1 METNLTEAQQ
11 DYAVFLP
18 SISGFYATFVGKQ
31 RFSEYVDKARIPAG
45 LGSVEALNFLNT
57 QEGAFKYKWALYS
70 AGHAELDTAKFSE
83 KEDMLRNRDRDNSW
97 LLGDSGGFQI
107 AKGLWEGNW
116 TDPNCPRAQK
126 KRELV
131 VNWMEEYMDYG
142 MMLDIPTWTFR
153 DPKASAASGIKT
165 YQDAV
170 DATHINAK
178 FYMDNRR
185 GNFKVLNVLQGG
197 NHQEADEW
205 YDEFKK
211 YCDPKQYPTTHF
223 NGWAMGGQNMCDVHL
238 ILRRIVAMIHDGLLD
253 QGVHDVMHFL
263 GTSKLE
269 WAVLLTDIQRAVRKY
284 HNPNFMITYDCAS
297 PFLATANG
305 QVYHSIRIED
315 RGKWSYMMAPSV
327 DNKKYSTD
335 TRPFSEVFVEYKT
348 NEASKIKNKKLKEE
362 TLGKIGFEDS
372 PISQHCS
379 VKDICIYKPG
389 DKNKVGNVGKTS
401 WDSFS
406 YALQMGHN
414 VWMHIESTQ
423 RANRMYDEEN
433 YPYML
438 IEEKFRR
445 ITFKD
450 LIEEIFSQKDREKSL
465 ALIEQNS
472 RFWMQVI
479 GTRLNVG
486 KKAINASTQFN
497 NLFENNALDIT
508 EEMLEQNEE
517 QRLLDSDS
525 DTTVKEVKPKEKKSK
540 EKKPKVQPKYKPAYD
555 DNWEQ
560 HE

>member
-1 METNLTEAQQ
+1 MNSNLTEAQN

-18 SISGFYATFVGKQ
+18 SISGFYATFIGKQ
-31 RFSEYVDKARIPAG
+31 RYSEYVDLNRVPAG
-45 LGSVEALNFLNT
+45 IGEVEALNFLNSNK
-57 QEGAFKYKWALYS
+57 GAFHYKWALYS
-70 AGHAELDTAKFSE
+70 AGHAELDVNKFSE
-83 KEDMLRNRDRDNSW
+83 KEDMLRNRDRNNSW

-107 AKGLWEGNW
+107 AKGLWEGDW
-116 TDPNCPRAQK
+116 TDPNCPKAQK

-178 FYMDNRR
+178 YYMANRR

-205 YDEFKK
+205 YEEFKG
-211 YCDPKQYPTTHF
+211 YCDPKQYPETHF

-238 ILRRIVAMIHDGLLD
+238 ILRRIVAMIHDGLLET
-253 QGVHDVMHFL
+253 GMHDVMHFL

-284 HNPNFMITYDCAS
+284 HNPNFM
-297 PFLATANG
+297 
-305 QVYHSIRIED
+305 
-315 RGKWSYMMAPSV
+315 M
-327 DNKKYSTD
+327 
-335 TRPFSEVFVEYKT
+335 
-348 NEASKIKNKKLKEE
+348 
-362 TLGKIGFEDS
+362 
-372 PISQHCS
+372 
-379 VKDICIYKPG
+379 KDICIYKPG
-389 DKNKVGNVGKTS
+389 DLNKIGKEGRTS

-423 RANRMYDEEN
+423 RANRMYDSGI

-438 IEEKFRR
+438 IDDRFDR
-445 ITFKD
+445 ITFRD
-450 LIEEIFSQKDREKSL
+450 VVDEIFSLKDRTKSL
-465 ALIEQNS
+465 EAIEKYS
-472 RFWMQVI
+472 RYWMQVI

-486 KKAINASTQFN
+486 KKTVNASTMFN
-497 NLFENNALDIT
+497 NLFE
-508 EEMLEQNEE
+508 
-517 QRLLDSDS
+517 
-525 DTTVKEVKPKEKKSK
+525 EV
-540 EKKPKVQPKYKPAYD
+540 
-555 DNWEQ
+555 
-560 HE
+560 